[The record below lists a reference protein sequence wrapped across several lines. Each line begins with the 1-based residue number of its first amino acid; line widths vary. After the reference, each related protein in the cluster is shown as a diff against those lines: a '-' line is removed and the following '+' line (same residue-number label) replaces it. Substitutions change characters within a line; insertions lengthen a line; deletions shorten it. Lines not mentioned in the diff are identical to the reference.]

1 MFVNF
6 AKDEYIVM
14 CLNEEGLYFRFQN
27 KIFFDFS
34 LTVEAATLIFISG
47 GGGGGGG
54 VRLFHLLRKGNQA
67 LFIIW

>member
-47 GGGGGGG
+47 GGGGVGY
-54 VRLFHLLRKGNQA
+54 
-67 LFIIW
+67 FIC